1 VEGKISVVVKQP
13 YILPFIAKQ
22 INFGY
27 FLSSKFYE
35 QLVTG
40 IIFIGMIDNLALHL
54 AILVISYK
62 NRFPWGREGD
72 KKRKYQ
78 NKHGFYFSLQHKFI
92 LSKF

>member
-62 NRFPWGREGD
+62 NRFPWGTGGGQ
-72 KKRKYQ
+72 KKEIPK
-78 NKHGFYFSLQHKFI
+78 
-92 LSKF
+92 